1 MTKDMMAKA
10 LSQFFVKHKTDKMD
24 LSEYKSH
31 GNDVP
36 VKDYLLRRAFGSWN
50 RVLSAMQHRY
60 PIDLETLLAKPAPA
74 PKPAPKK
81 VAPKKTVAKPKV
93 EKKDVK

>member
-1 MTKDMMAKA
+1 MAKA
-10 LSQFFVKHKTDKMD
+10 LSDFCKKHKVESMD
-24 LSEYKSH
+24 LITYKSH

-50 RVLSAMQHRY
+50 RVLSAMKKRH
-60 PIDLETLLAKPAPA
+60 PVVLAAPTPAPAPA
-74 PKPAPKK
+74 PKKE
-81 VAPKKTVAKPKV
+81 

>member
-10 LSQFFVKHKTDKMD
+10 LSDWFVEQGVEKMD
-24 LSEYKSH
+24 LRTYKSH

-36 VKDYLLRRAFGSWN
+36 VKDYLLRRAFGSWS
-50 RVLSAMQHRY
+50 RVLNAMKKRH
-60 PIDLETLLAKPAPA
+60 PVAVVEAPAPAPA
-74 PKPAPKK
+74 PK
-81 VAPKKTVAKPKV
+81 AKPKAPAKKA

>member
-1 MTKDMMAKA
+1 MTKNMMAKA
-10 LSQFFVKHKTDKMD
+10 LSDWFVEEGVESMD
-24 LSEYKSH
+24 LRTYKSH

-50 RVLSAMQHRY
+50 RVLSAMNKRH
-60 PIDLETLLAKPAPA
+60 PVAVVEEAPA
-74 PKPAPKK
+74 PTPAPK
-81 VAPKKTVAKPKV
+81 APKAKKA

>member
-10 LSQFFVKHKTDKMD
+10 LSDWFVEEGVESMD
-24 LSEYKSH
+24 LRTYKSH

-36 VKDYLLRRAFGSWN
+36 VKDYLLRRAFGSWT
-50 RVLSAMQHRY
+50 RVLSAMKKRH
-60 PIDLETLLAKPAPA
+60 PVAVVEEAPA
-74 PKPAPKK
+74 PTPAPK
-81 VAPKKTVAKPKV
+81 APKAKKA

>member
-10 LSQFFVKHKTDKMD
+10 LSEFLVKHKTDKMD
-24 LSEYKSH
+24 LSEYKAH
-31 GNDVP
+31 GNSVP
-36 VKDYLLRRAFGSWN
+36 VKDYLLRRAFGSWS
-50 RVLSAMQHRY
+50 RVLSAMQKRY
-60 PIDLETLLAKPAPA
+60 PIDLETLLAPAPA

-81 VAPKKTVAKPKV
+81 VTPKKTVVKPKV